1 MPQPPQPPSPF
12 AWPVLLSAAATLFPP
27 IAAVATRRSMRRDP
41 AGRVALAWGVVGGLN
56 LLALGQ
62 LLGGVPRGWPV
73 LAANVVAVPFL
84 LAPPMLTWLGGEA
97 RRRQGAVLLA
107 VAAAYAL
114 ALATLGAG
122 REFRLVAHP
131 VMSLAVAALAFAV
144 LCAAVR
150 RADVAW
156 GGRGDDGRL
165 WIAGGVATYFLV
177 GAAWR
182 PLAETLFASNAR
194 ALVEVHMGVQLAFA
208 GCLTAVAWGVA
219 RRPLPNDRPAAP
231 RASGAPAPDAP
242 APSQPSAQAPT
253 YPRTA
258 RAGRSPR
265 TAR

>member
-1 MPQPPQPPSPF
+1 
-12 AWPVLLSAAATLFPP
+12 VATLFPP

-62 LLGGVPRGWPV
+62 LLGAVPRGWPV

-182 PLAETLFASNAR
+182 PLAETLFASNVR
-194 ALVEVHMGVQLAFA
+194 ALIDVHMGVQLVFA
-208 GCLTAVAWGVA
+208 GCLTAIAWGVA
-219 RRPLPNDRPAAP
+219 RRPTPNERPAESRAARAPGAPPPTASPAPASAPPPVRDLREARAP
-231 RASGAPAPDAP
+231 RAG
-242 APSQPSAQAPT
+242 
-253 YPRTA
+253 RA
-258 RAGRSPR
+258 RRA
-265 TAR
+265 AR